1 MRQLLLGILLCVS
14 AFAKGQTFDEWFRQK
29 KTQIKYYVQQIA
41 ALQVYHEVLQK
52 GYNVAKDGLQ
62 VIDDLKHGD
71 FNLHHTYFNSLSS
84 INPSIARSATVQEII
99 TLYAQVDE
107 QTKATTAFIRN
118 SSLLSNYRDYLFQ
131 IIYSFS
137 NDVNSNRR
145 VFLSLTSNNNFQL
158 TDAERIKQLNAHHTR
173 LERQYSFIKLF
184 HSEIQ
189 LMAIQATKESNDTRG
204 LQLLH
209 DLK

>member
-1 MRQLLLGILLCVS
+1 MRQVLLGILLCVS

-52 GYNVAKDGLQ
+52 GYGVAKDGLH

-84 INPSIARSATVQEII
+84 INPAIARSAAVQEII
-99 TLYAQVDE
+99 TLYAQVDAE
-107 QTKATTAFIRN
+107 TKTTTAFIRN

-137 NDVNSNRR
+137 KDVNSNRR
-145 VFLSLTSNNNFQL
+145 VFLSLSSNNNFQL
-158 TDAERIKQLNAHHTR
+158 TDAERIKQLNEHHTQ

-184 HSEIQ
+184 HSEVQ
-189 LMAIQATKESNDTRG
+189 LMAIQAAKESNDTRG